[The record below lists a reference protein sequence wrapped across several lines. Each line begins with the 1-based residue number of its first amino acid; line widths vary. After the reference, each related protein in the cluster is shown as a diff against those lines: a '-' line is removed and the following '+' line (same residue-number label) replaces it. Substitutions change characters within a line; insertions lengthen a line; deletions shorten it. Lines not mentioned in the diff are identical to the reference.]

1 MYLDESRK
9 RIVQFVVSLQHYLST
24 FMIEYLRGKLA
35 ELEPTMATVEC
46 MGVGYGVNITL
57 NTYAGIQGKEE
68 VKLWIYESIREDAYQ
83 LWGFSSKVE
92 REVFLLLITV
102 SGIGANTA
110 RMILSALTPKELC
123 SIISGGNAKML
134 TQVKGIG
141 PKAAQRI
148 IVDLGDKI
156 MALAADASS
165 AGGQTVAGGGAMLNS
180 EVADEAIQALTMLGF
195 SPAPTSKV
203 VNKILSEEPDAPV
216 EKVIKL
222 ALKML

>member
-1 MYLDESRK
+1 
-9 RIVQFVVSLQHYLST
+9 
-24 FMIEYLRGKLA
+24 MIEYLRGKLA
-35 ELEPTMATVEC
+35 ELEPTMATVDC

-57 NTYAGIQGKEE
+57 NTYAAIQGKED

-83 LWGFSSKVE
+83 LWGFSTKVE

-110 RMILSALTPKELC
+110 RMILSALSPQELC
-123 SIISGGNAKML
+123 NIISSGNAKML

-156 MALAADASS
+156 MALATDASMP
-165 AGGQTVAGGGAMLNS
+165 QGGGKNTGVATMNN
-180 EVADEAIQALTMLGF
+180 EVMDEAIQALTMLGF

-203 VNKILSEEPDAPV
+203 VSKILTDEPSAPV

>member
-1 MYLDESRK
+1 MTESSK
-9 RIVQFVVSLQHYLST
+9 GFKHFVVYLRSNKDD
-24 FMIEYLRGKLA
+24 MIEYLRGKLA
-35 ELEPTMATVEC
+35 DLEPTMATVDC

-57 NTYAGIQGKEE
+57 NTYAAIQGKED

-110 RMILSALTPKELC
+110 CMILSALTPQELC
-123 SIISGGNAKML
+123 SIISSGNAKML

-156 MALAADASS
+156 MALAADASVTGGQS
-165 AGGQTVAGGGAMLNS
+165 AGRGSVVLNS

-203 VNKILSEEPDAPV
+203 VNKILADEPSAPV

>member
-1 MYLDESRK
+1 
-9 RIVQFVVSLQHYLST
+9 
-24 FMIEYLRGKLA
+24 MIEYLRGKLA
-35 ELEPTMATVEC
+35 ELEPTMATVDC
-46 MGVGYGVNITL
+46 MGVGYAVNTTL
-57 NTYAGIQGKEE
+57 NTYAAIQGKED

-83 LWGFSSKVE
+83 LWGFSTKVE

-110 RMILSALTPKELC
+110 RMILSALTSQELC
-123 SIISGGNAKML
+123 NIISSGNAKML

-156 MALAADASS
+156 MAIAADASMVQ
-165 AGGQTVAGGGAMLNS
+165 AGKSTGTATLNS
-180 EVADEAIQALTMLGF
+180 EVMDEAIQALTMLGF

-203 VNKILSEEPDAPV
+203 VSKILTDEPSAPV

>member
-1 MYLDESRK
+1 
-9 RIVQFVVSLQHYLST
+9 
-24 FMIEYLRGKLA
+24 
-35 ELEPTMATVEC
+35 MATVDC
-46 MGVGYGVNITL
+46 MGVGYGVSITL
-57 NTYAGIQGKEE
+57 NTYASIQGKED

-123 SIISGGNAKML
+123 GIISSGNAKML

-156 MALAADASS
+156 MALADDTLQ
-165 AGGQTVAGGGAMLNS
+165 AGSLSIAKGTAILNN
-180 EVADEAIQALTMLGF
+180 EVADEATQALTMLGF
-195 SPAPTSKV
+195 SPAPTHKV
-203 VNKILSEEPDAPV
+203 VHKILSEEPDAPV

>member
-1 MYLDESRK
+1 
-9 RIVQFVVSLQHYLST
+9 
-24 FMIEYLRGKLA
+24 MIEYLRGKLA
-35 ELEPTMATVEC
+35 ELEPTMATVDC

-57 NTYAGIQGKEE
+57 NTYAAIQSKED

-83 LWGFSSKVE
+83 LWGFSTKVE

-110 RMILSALTPKELC
+110 RMILSALSPQELC
-123 SIISGGNAKML
+123 NIISSGNAKML

-156 MALAADASS
+156 MALAADASMP
-165 AGGQTVAGGGAMLNS
+165 QGGGKNTGVATMNN
-180 EVADEAIQALTMLGF
+180 EVMDEAIQALTMLGF

-203 VNKILSEEPDAPV
+203 VSKILTDEPSAPV

>member
-1 MYLDESRK
+1 
-9 RIVQFVVSLQHYLST
+9 
-24 FMIEYLRGKLA
+24 MIEYLKGTLA
-35 ELEPTMATVEC
+35 ELEPTMAMVEC
-46 MGVGYGVNITL
+46 MGVGYGANITL
-57 NTYAGIQGKEE
+57 NTYAAIQGKQD
-68 VKLWIYESIREDAYQ
+68 VKLWIYEAIREDAFQ

-92 REVFLLLITV
+92 RDVFLLLITV
-102 SGIGANTA
+102 SGIGPNTA
-110 RMILSALTPKELC
+110 RMILSAMTPKELC
-123 SIISGGNAKML
+123 NIISGGNAKML

-156 MALAADASS
+156 MALAADATSTDGQANTS
-165 AGGQTVAGGGAMLNS
+165 AMVNS

-203 VNKILSEEPDAPV
+203 VHKILSEEPSAPV

>member
-1 MYLDESRK
+1 
-9 RIVQFVVSLQHYLST
+9 
-24 FMIEYLRGKLA
+24 MIEYLRGKLA
-35 ELEPTMATVEC
+35 ELEPTMATVDC

-57 NTYAGIQGKEE
+57 NTYAAIQGKED

-83 LWGFSSKVE
+83 LWGFSTKVE

-110 RMILSALTPKELC
+110 RMIFSALSPQELC
-123 SIISGGNAKML
+123 NIISSGNAKML

-156 MALAADASS
+156 MALAADASMP
-165 AGGQTVAGGGAMLNS
+165 QGGGKNTGVATMNN
-180 EVADEAIQALTMLGF
+180 EVMDEAIQALTMLGF

-203 VNKILSEEPDAPV
+203 VSKILTDEPSAPV

>member
-1 MYLDESRK
+1 
-9 RIVQFVVSLQHYLST
+9 
-24 FMIEYLRGKLA
+24 MIEYLRGKLA
-35 ELEPTMATVEC
+35 ELEPTMATVDC
-46 MGVGYGVNITL
+46 MGVGYAVNTTL
-57 NTYAGIQGKEE
+57 NTYAAIQGKED

-83 LWGFSSKVE
+83 LWGFSTKVE

-110 RMILSALTPKELC
+110 RMILSALTPQELC
-123 SIISGGNAKML
+123 NIISSGNAKML

-156 MALAADASS
+156 MAIAADASMAQ
-165 AGGQTVAGGGAMLNS
+165 AGKSTGTATLNS
-180 EVADEAIQALTMLGF
+180 EVMDEAIQALTMLGF

-203 VNKILSEEPDAPV
+203 VSKILTDDPSAPV

>member
-1 MYLDESRK
+1 
-9 RIVQFVVSLQHYLST
+9 
-24 FMIEYLRGKLA
+24 MIEYLRGKLA
-35 ELEPTMATVEC
+35 ELEPTMATVDC

-57 NTYAGIQGKEE
+57 NTYAAIQGKED

-83 LWGFSSKVE
+83 LWGFSTKVE

-110 RMILSALTPKELC
+110 RMILSALSPQELC
-123 SIISGGNAKML
+123 NIISSGNAKML

-156 MALAADASS
+156 MALAADASMP
-165 AGGQTVAGGGAMLNS
+165 QGGGKNTGVTTMNN
-180 EVADEAIQALTMLGF
+180 EVMDEAIQALTMLGF

-203 VNKILSEEPDAPV
+203 VSKILTDEPSAPV

>member
-1 MYLDESRK
+1 
-9 RIVQFVVSLQHYLST
+9 
-24 FMIEYLRGKLA
+24 MIEYLRGKLA
-35 ELEPTMATVEC
+35 ELEPTMATVDC
-46 MGVGYGVNITL
+46 MGVGYAVNTTL
-57 NTYAGIQGKEE
+57 NTYAAIQGKED

-83 LWGFSSKVE
+83 LWGFSTKVE

-110 RMILSALTPKELC
+110 RMILSALTPQELC
-123 SIISGGNAKML
+123 NIISSGNAKML

-156 MALAADASS
+156 MAIAADASMVQ
-165 AGGQTVAGGGAMLNS
+165 AGKNTGTATLNS
-180 EVADEAIQALTMLGF
+180 EVMDEAIQALTMLGF

-203 VNKILSEEPDAPV
+203 VSKILTDEPSAPV

>member
-1 MYLDESRK
+1 
-9 RIVQFVVSLQHYLST
+9 
-24 FMIEYLRGKLA
+24 MIEYLRGKLA

-57 NTYAGIQGKEE
+57 NTYAAVQGKEE
-68 VKLWIYESIREDAYQ
+68 VKLWIYEAIREDAFQ

-92 REVFLLLITV
+92 RDVFLLLITV
-102 SGIGANTA
+102 SGIGPNTA
-110 RMILSALTPKELC
+110 RMILSAMTPKELC
-123 SIISGGNAKML
+123 NVISGGNAKML

-156 MALAADASS
+156 MALAADATYGEGMKNEELRMKNAS
-165 AGGQTVAGGGAMLNS
+165 S
-180 EVADEAIQALTMLGF
+180 EVANEAVQALTMLGF

-203 VNKILSEEPDAPV
+203 VHKILSDEPEAPV

>member
-1 MYLDESRK
+1 
-9 RIVQFVVSLQHYLST
+9 
-24 FMIEYLRGKLA
+24 MIEYLRGKLA
-35 ELEPTMATVEC
+35 ELEPTMATVDC

-57 NTYAGIQGKEE
+57 NTYAAIQGKED

-83 LWGFSSKVE
+83 LWGFSTKVE

-110 RMILSALTPKELC
+110 RMILSALSPQELC
-123 SIISGGNAKML
+123 NIISSGNAKML

-156 MALAADASS
+156 MALAADASML
-165 AGGQTVAGGGAMLNS
+165 QGGGKNTGVATMNN
-180 EVADEAIQALTMLGF
+180 EVMDEAIQALTMLGF

-203 VNKILSEEPDAPV
+203 VSKILTDEPSAPV